1 MKYSE
6 LHRKVRRNGW
16 KLIRVEG
23 SHYIYEKN
31 GIQYPVPYHGAKE
44 VGRGLASRIIQV
56 MKLRV

>member
-31 GIQYPVPYHGAKE
+31 GIHVEEDVIFMSGRVE
-44 VGRGLASRIIQV
+44 V
-56 MKLRV
+56 